1 MFHIPSK
8 IRPQRHDSF
17 IRRIHLYRSVCT
29 DRANTRSTL
38 PDRLSCELCVRSV
51 YVYSFNAHAIPPFV
65 IESYN
70 RYTRTFPVKR
80 VITGMNIITFIVA
93 TL

>member
-51 YVYSFNAHAIPPFV
+51 HVFV
-65 IESYN
+65 QRSRHSSIRHRIVQ
-70 RYTRTFPVKR
+70 RYMRPR
-80 VITGMNIITFIVA
+80 
-93 TL
+93 LRE

>member
-17 IRRIHLYRSVCT
+17 IRRIHLYSSVCT

-38 PDRLSCELCVRSV
+38 PDRLSCELCVRSM
-51 YVYSFNAHAIPPFV
+51 YVFV
-65 IESYN
+65 QRSRHSSI
-70 RYTRTFPVKR
+70 RHQ
-80 VITGMNIITFIVA
+80 IVQSLYA
-93 TL
+93 YVPG